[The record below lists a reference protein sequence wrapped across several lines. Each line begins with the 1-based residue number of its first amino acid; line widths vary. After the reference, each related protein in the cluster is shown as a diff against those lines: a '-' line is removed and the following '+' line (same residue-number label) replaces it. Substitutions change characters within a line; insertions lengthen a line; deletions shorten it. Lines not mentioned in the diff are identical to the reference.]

1 MGVTTNANAIPA
13 ALPSFMS
20 AYDRIVGGKT
30 ATAPIPWQV
39 ALISFCSDIGCFV
52 KCGGTVLDSTTILTA
67 AHCKVKA
74 GEIMAMVGQIH
85 KDKGKRIQISKVINH
100 NYTEKAEDNDIA
112 IVKLATPL
120 TLGKNIQ
127 AICLPS
133 ATFNPAVGAT
143 CFTSGWGN
151 LKENGKEATN
161 LQYVGVPMV
170 SFKSC
175 KATYGSTLTAN
186 YICAGFAAGGKD
198 SCQGD
203 SGGPLVCMEKGK
215 PVITGV
221 VSSGNGCARPKVPG
235 VYTKVAN
242 YLTWIKA
249 NMGGST
255 SSPPASST
263 AKPTTATTAKPSS
276 EATPPATTDGPG
288 PEHEHEPEQK

>member
-1 MGVTTNANAIPA
+1 MIIVAT
-13 ALPSFMS
+13 LPSFIS
-20 AYDRIVGGKT
+20 ANNRIVGGKT

-39 ALISFCSDIGCFV
+39 AIRSCNKGKCTV
-52 KCGGTVLDSTTILTA
+52 GCGGTVLDSRTILTA
-67 AHCKVKA
+67 AHCNVDA
-74 GEIMAMVGQIH
+74 DAMSIMVGQVN
-85 KDKGKRIQISKVINH
+85 KNKGKDIKISKVISH
-100 NYTEKAEDNDIA
+100 NYTASTTMDNDIA
-112 IVKLATPL
+112 ILKLATPL
-120 TLGKNIQ
+120 TLGKNVQ

-143 CFTSGWGN
+143 CFISGWGN
-151 LKENGKEATN
+151 LKEKNGKAPTK

-170 SFKSC
+170 SSESC
-175 KATYGSTLTAN
+175 NSTYSQTLTAN

-198 SCQGD
+198 TCQGD

-221 VSSGNGCARPKVPG
+221 VSNGDGCARPKVPG

-249 NMGGST
+249 NMGAST
-255 SSPPASST
+255 SSPPAST

-276 EATPPATTDGPG
+276 EATPPPSTDGTG
-288 PEHEHEPEQK
+288 PAPEPELK

>member
-1 MGVTTNANAIPA
+1 MIIVA

-20 AYDRIVGGKT
+20 ANNRIVGGKT

-39 ALISFCSDIGCFV
+39 AIRSCNKGNCKV
-52 KCGGTVLDSTTILTA
+52 GCGGTVLDSRTILTA
-67 AHCKVKA
+67 AHCNVDA
-74 GEIMAMVGQIH
+74 SLHSIMVGQVN
-85 KDKGKRIQISKVINH
+85 KNKGKDIKISKVINH
-100 NYTEKAEDNDIA
+100 NYTSSTTMDNDIA
-112 IVKLATPL
+112 ILKLATPL
-120 TLGKNIQ
+120 TLSLNVQ

-143 CFTSGWGN
+143 CFISGWGA
-151 LKENGKEATN
+151 LKENAKGPTN

-170 SFKSC
+170 SSESC
-175 KATYGSTLTAN
+175 NATYSQTLTAN

-198 SCQGD
+198 TCQGD

-221 VSSGNGCARPKVPG
+221 VSNGDGCARPKVPG

-249 NMGGST
+249 NMGAST
-255 SSPPASST
+255 SSTAKPTTATT

-276 EATPPATTDGPG
+276 EATPPPSTDGPG
-288 PEHEHEPEQK
+288 PAPEPELK

>member
-1 MGVTTNANAIPA
+1 MPRATCP

-20 AYDRIVGGKT
+20 ASNRIVGGKT

-39 ALISFCSDIGCFV
+39 AIRSCNKGNCV
-52 KCGGTVLDSTTILTA
+52 VGCGGTVLDRWTILTA
-67 AHCKVKA
+67 AHCNIEA
-74 GEIMAMVGQIH
+74 DSMSIMVGQVN
-85 KDKGKRIQISKVINH
+85 KNKGKDIKISKVINH
-100 NYTEKAEDNDIA
+100 NYTASTTMDNDIS
-112 IVKLATPL
+112 ILKLATPL

-133 ATFNPAVGAT
+133 STFNPAVGTT
-143 CFTSGWGN
+143 CFASGWGA
-151 LKENGKEATN
+151 LKENGKGPAK

-170 SFKSC
+170 SFESC
-175 KATYGSTLTAN
+175 NAAYKQTLTAN

-221 VSSGNGCARPKVPG
+221 VSNGDGCAKPKVPG
-235 VYTKVAN
+235 VYTKVIN

-249 NMGGST
+249 NMGKT
-255 SSPPASST
+255 TIST
-263 AKPTTATTAKPSS
+263 AKPTSGTTVKPSSAGTPPTTAKPSS
-276 EATPPATTDGPG
+276 VGTPPTTSAGTP
-288 PEHEHEPEQK
+288 PPQVPM